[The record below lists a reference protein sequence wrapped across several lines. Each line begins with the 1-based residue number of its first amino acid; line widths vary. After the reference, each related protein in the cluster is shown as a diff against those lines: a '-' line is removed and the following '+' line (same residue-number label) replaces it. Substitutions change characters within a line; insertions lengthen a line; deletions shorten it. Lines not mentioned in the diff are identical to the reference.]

1 MSVSVNK
8 SRFNE
13 HGIYNLDERLQD
25 VKKRLLQRKHT
36 VHIESSDNRH
46 RLEGCFCGIKAVR
59 QELQQILKDTMK
71 TKQMQDEIR
80 SRENGQRMLTETK
93 ERQNISNRRLLTKT
107 THFIP
112 MDKDLYDYLSM
123 NYYDEL
129 KGLCGGSID
138 YCETNVAI
146 KVDLDTAENVET
158 VKNGISALQN
168 RFVVRKHKVPEGIN
182 FCKLK
187 AEVVATQ
194 KKNNA
199 TTIFDSEQKTVKVIG
214 SRKEM
219 DEIMQLILTLA
230 VSEHFDGKDEVLTKN
245 VIETDNEIRDTHP
258 DNNSTTKL
266 ETKSNE
272 TKTLINDTELE
283 CPDKRGTSKHLVKHN
298 MNTVTDDKNI
308 KDKTETAEDYK
319 RKLTDNNKSEIPDKK
334 GTTTDVTR
342 EDEKTPTDDTKPYP
356 DKKGTSKQEALGYDN
371 KETPTD
377 DTKPYPDKQGTSK
390 QEALGYDKETPTDD
404 TKLYPDKK
412 ETSKQEALEYD
423 RKTPRDDTKPY
434 PDKKG
439 TSKQEALG
447 YDKETPT
454 DDTKPYPDKK
464 GTSKQE
470 ALGYDKETPTDDTK
484 PYPDKKGTS
493 KQEALGYDKETPTDD
508 TKPCP

>member
-199 TTIFDSEQKTVKVIG
+199 TTIFDREQKTVKVIG
-214 SRKEM
+214 SRKET

-390 QEALGYDKETPTDD
+390 QEALGYDKEETPT
-404 TKLYPDKK
+404 
-412 ETSKQEALEYD
+412 
-423 RKTPRDDTKPY
+423 DDTKPY
-434 PDKKG
+434 PDKQG

-447 YDKETPT
+447 YDNKETPT
-454 DDTKPYPDKK
+454 DDTKPYPDKQ
-464 GTSKQE
+464 GTSKQ
-470 ALGYDKETPTDDTK
+470 
-484 PYPDKKGTS
+484 
-493 KQEALGYDKETPTDD
+493 
-508 TKPCP
+508 